1 MVIDRPFLF
10 AIRNTKYNI
19 TLVVGRVVNPG
30 IKATLSKEAE
40 ALTRKPDQRLL
51 HKKAMALNEDGILDL
66 LSGAK
71 VNNNPFESYAKTE
84 KEKTHFPPTQ
94 KDLLNLL
101 KPQKT
106 NGRPSALKEQKKNL
120 GRIYAKEPEVNNQ
133 GITYLR
139 SVVCNCV
146 HIILHFPDPNL
157 FLSFI
162 V

>member
-19 TLVVGRVVNPG
+19 TLVVGRVVNPI
-30 IKATLSKEAE
+30 IKATLSKEAG
-40 ALTRKPDQRLL
+40 AQPLKPDQRRL
-51 HKKAMALNEDGILDL
+51 HKKAMALNNDGTLDL

-71 VNNNPFESYAKTE
+71 VNNNPFESYARTE

-106 NGRPSALKEQKKNL
+106 NDRPSAVKEQKKNL
-120 GRIYAKEPEVNNQ
+120 GRIYAKESEVNNQ
-133 GITYLR
+133 GITYLQ
-139 SVVCNCV
+139 SVVCNFYQ
-146 HIILHFPDPNL
+146 IGFETYMISSPFL
-157 FLSFI
+157 FN
-162 V
+162 

>member
-51 HKKAMALNEDGILDL
+51 HQKAMALNEDGILDL

-106 NGRPSALKEQKKNL
+106 NERPSALKEQKKNL
-120 GRIYAKEPEVNNQ
+120 GRIYGKESEVNNQ
-133 GITYLR
+133 VITY
-139 SVVCNCV
+139 
-146 HIILHFPDPNL
+146 II
-157 FLSFI
+157 
-162 V
+162 

>member
-1 MVIDRPFLF
+1 MSYFNSLFHYIESKLRQPKEVVIDRPFLF

-51 HKKAMALNEDGILDL
+51 HQKAMALNEDGILDL
-66 LSGAK
+66 LFGAK

-106 NGRPSALKEQKKNL
+106 NERPSALKEQKKNL
-120 GRIYAKEPEVNNQ
+120 GRIYGKESEVNNQ
-133 GITYLR
+133 GITYM
-139 SVVCNCV
+139 
-146 HIILHFPDPNL
+146 L
-157 FLSFI
+157 FA

>member
-30 IKATLSKEAE
+30 IKTTLSKEKGVQP
-40 ALTRKPDQRLL
+40 LKPDQRLV
-51 HKKAMALNEDGILDL
+51 HKKSVALNGDGIMDL
-66 LSGAK
+66 LSGAT
-71 VNNNPFESYAKTE
+71 VNNNPFESYARTE

-106 NGRPSALKEQKKNL
+106 NNRPSALKEQKKNL
-120 GRIYAKEPEVNNQ
+120 GRIYSKESEVKNQ
-133 GITYLR
+133 GIIYLLL
-139 SVVCNCV
+139 VVCTCV
-146 HIILHFPDPNL
+146 HII
-157 FLSFI
+157 I
-162 V
+162 T

>member
-30 IKATLSKEAE
+30 IKATLLKEAE

-71 VNNNPFESYAKTE
+71 VNNNPFESYARTE

-101 KPQKT
+101 KQQKT
-106 NGRPSALKEQKKNL
+106 NERPSALKEQKKNL
-120 GRIYAKEPEVNNQ
+120 GRIYGKESEVNNQ

-146 HIILHFPDPNL
+146 HI
-157 FLSFI
+157 FI
-162 V
+162 IK